1 MTDLSPAAQLR
12 AAAARLTQPGAPIL
26 VAPRLQQPLAELLE
40 SVAQFASL
48 YADLSRASGVEPTEK
63 DHDKTVRAAL
73 AVARAILDDAPPDGP
88 TPPQTAADTPGA
100 SSDAPT
106 APAPPQAH
114 TADPGTGLSVQLDD
128 ALWDAIAVPGPKEP
142 TFVQQHQRVCRVVA
156 EHLQALATAQ
166 DEDMRGRTV
175 YTCPGETVPA
185 ELRERLTQAIDK
197 ARIWH
202 ATDGTG
208 TWGYTDAPA
217 ITNAVLAA
225 LDHTTAPDTGLR
237 EQYAAAMREH
247 WLNLDG
253 EPDADHNFPC
263 FCGDWR
269 EGPDE
274 DWDDHLAD
282 AVLAV
287 RDHAMQ
293 QLRAERDGAYRERAH
308 LIALLAT
315 MTEGAVIAPAPDID
329 EPDWQIAY
337 LTLGGWQCSW
347 HIAPS
352 DAALFARVEHVPADD
367 PRAQWDGHTTDVKYR
382 RIRTHTSV
390 LALRLTDEEHDE
402 REAQANLDAL
412 APLRV
417 YVSGPYSADPERSI
431 QAAIR
436 AADQLLTA
444 GHAPLVPHLKH
455 PWITTTDH
463 SYEAWL
469 GVDLAWLQVADAV
482 LRLPGHSPGADRETA
497 VAHQLGIPVHHNIQD
512 LLAGA

>member
-1 MTDLSPAAQLR
+1 MTNTNPAL
-12 AAAARLTQPGAPIL
+12 
-26 VAPRLQQPLAELLE
+26 PL
-40 SVAQFASL
+40 
-48 YADLSRASGVEPTEK
+48 
-63 DHDKTVRAAL
+63 
-73 AVARAILDDAPPDGP
+73 
-88 TPPQTAADTPGA
+88 
-100 SSDAPT
+100 
-106 APAPPQAH
+106 
-114 TADPGTGLSVQLDD
+114 QLDD
-128 ALWDAIAVPGPKEP
+128 ALWDAIAIPGPAEP
-142 TFVQQHQRVCRVVA
+142 TFVQQHQRACRVVA
-156 EHLQALATAQ
+156 EHLQALATAT
-166 DEDMRGRTV
+166 DEDDGDMEMADYVEREKLRDALDDPDQPPTPPTPPADRAAEAQPEHDSCRTV
-175 YTCPGETVPA
+175 DIGGETIRIRGVSDLTEQEQEFVAEIVRAAKRRYAAEQQTPEPDA
-185 ELRERLTQAIDK
+185 ELRARLEAAINT

-202 ATDGTG
+202 ATDGSG
-208 TWGYTDAPA
+208 TWGYAEAPA

-253 EPDADHNFPC
+253 EPDADHNYPC

-282 AVLAV
+282 AVLTI
-287 RDHAMQ
+287 RDHTMQ

-308 LIALLAT
+308 LVALLAA
-315 MTEGAVIAPAPDID
+315 MTEGAVIAPAPDVD
-329 EPDWQIAY
+329 EPGWQIAY

-367 PRAQWDGHTTDVKYR
+367 PRAHWDGHTTDVKYR

-431 QAAIR
+431 QAAIQ
-436 AADQLLTA
+436 AADALLTA

-455 PWITTTDH
+455 PWIQTTDH
-463 SYEAWL
+463 PYEAWL
-469 GVDLAWLQVADAV
+469 GVDLTWLQAADAV

-497 VAHQLGIPVHHNIQD
+497 LAEQLGIPVHHNIQD
-512 LLAGA
+512 LLAATTTEH